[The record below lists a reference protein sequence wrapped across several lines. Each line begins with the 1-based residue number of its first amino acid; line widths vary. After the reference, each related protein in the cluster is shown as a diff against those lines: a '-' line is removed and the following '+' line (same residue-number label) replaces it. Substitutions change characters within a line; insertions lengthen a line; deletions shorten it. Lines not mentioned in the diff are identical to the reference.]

1 MRRRTVAAVAALAVV
16 AGGSFYSALRRGED
30 PAEAA
35 VVALAPMAPKPAESA
50 VGTGVPLDPENHR
63 CLAQTIYHEAR
74 GEPEQAQRAVAAVV
88 LNRVRS
94 GEFPKTVCEVIRQG
108 GEERPC
114 QFSWY
119 CDGKPEQ
126 PKEAQA
132 WADAQRIAREVY
144 DRTVPDPTHGALYFH
159 HVGVAPAWKDDFQQT
174 ARIDGHLYYK
184 PVHVGQI

>member
-119 CDGKPEQ
+119 CDGRSDE
-126 PKEAQA
+126 PKEPEA
-132 WADAQRIAREVY
+132 WERAMRIAHEMAAN
-144 DRTVPDPTHGALYFH
+144 PQADPTNGALYFH
-159 HVGVAPAWKDDFQQT
+159 HEQVHPDWRYKFERT
-174 ARIDGHLYYK
+174 AQIGEHMYYRG
-184 PVHVGQI
+184 P